1 VPANEEGEVVSR
13 IDSKQTMAER
23 QPNGAALASLVDG
36 PFAANM
42 MMGQMASQ
50 ITQEIMDFAGRRMRA
65 QMDFVS
71 TLPMGDVKGMM
82 EAQFRFFEQASRD
95 YAEEIGHVADVVR
108 KAAETQTPAKG

>member
-1 VPANEEGEVVSR
+1 MT
-13 IDSKQTMAER
+13 DR
-23 QPNGAALASLVDG
+23 QPNGAGPASLLDG
-36 PFAANM
+36 PFAANLM
-42 MMGQMASQ
+42 VGQMASQ

-71 TLPMGDVKGMM
+71 SMPVGDVKGMM

-108 KAAETQTPAKG
+108 KTAETQTATKG

>member
-1 VPANEEGEVVSR
+1 MSR
-13 IDSKQTMAER
+13 IDSKQTMADR
-23 QPNGAALASLVDG
+23 PANGAGLASLVDG
-36 PFAANM
+36 PLAANV

-108 KAAETQTPAKG
+108 KAAETQTSAKG